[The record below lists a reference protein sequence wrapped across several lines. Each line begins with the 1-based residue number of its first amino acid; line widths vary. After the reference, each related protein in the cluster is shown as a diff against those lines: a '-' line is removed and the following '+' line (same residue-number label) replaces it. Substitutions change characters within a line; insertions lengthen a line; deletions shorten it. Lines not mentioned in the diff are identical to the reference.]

1 MTEQDFPTC
10 REGALWR
17 IRASNPEI
25 NAVVD
30 IAPEG
35 ETGEGPLSGLCV
47 GVKSNIAVRGVPR
60 TGGILAYAEDLAE
73 ADATVVERLRAA
85 GADVVASLNMEEGAL
100 GAQTDNPFFGRTQN
114 PRLIGHTPG
123 GSSGG
128 SAAAVAAGYVN
139 AALGTDTM
147 GSVRIPSAYCG
158 LWGFKPS
165 HSREMLEGVMPLS
178 GTLDTVGVHA
188 HDWEFCVAATE
199 VICARS
205 FGGGQAGEV
214 FALDFAG
221 RVELEP
227 GVAEVY
233 AAFLDTL
240 PGMPATD
247 LGPYGYGRSRRA
259 GLVISE
265 VEGFAVHAER
275 LGERPE
281 GFSDRFRGMLHYGR
295 DLDLAK
301 VDECY
306 AHVAELRAAELPD
319 YILMPTA
326 PQVAFRF
333 GEPVPANQAD
343 FTAFANL
350 ADRPA
355 VQFPIGEVE
364 GLPVGAQLVGPRGG
378 EAGLVA
384 TVGEMLGRSPFEGEL
399 SHSD

>member
-1 MTEQDFPTC
+1 MDSEEFPTC
-10 REGALWR
+10 REGSLWR

-30 IAPEG
+30 ICPEG
-35 ETGEGPLSGLCV
+35 ERGEGVLSGLCF

-60 TGGILAYAEDLAE
+60 TGGIFAYAEDVAE
-73 ADATVVERLRAA
+73 RDARVVERLRAA

-100 GAQTDNPFFGRTQN
+100 GAQTDNPFFGRTHN
-114 PRLIGHTPG
+114 PRRIGFTPG

-165 HSREMLEGVMPLS
+165 HSREMLDGVMPLAA
-178 GTLDTVGVHA
+178 TLDTVGVHA
-188 HDWEFCVAATE
+188 ADADLCVAATE
-199 VICARS
+199 VICGRS
-205 FGGGQAGEV
+205 FAGGEAGEV
-214 FALDFAG
+214 VALDFAG
-221 RVELEP
+221 DVKLEP

-233 AAFLDTL
+233 AAFLDRL
-240 PGMPATD
+240 PAMASTD
-247 LGPYGYGRSRRA
+247 LGPYAYGRSRRA
-259 GLVISE
+259 GLVVSE

-281 GFSDRFRGMLHYGR
+281 GFSDIFRGMLHYGR

-301 VDECY
+301 VDAAY
-306 AHVAELRAAELPD
+306 AHVAEVRRAELPD

-333 GEPVPANQAD
+333 GEAVPANQAD

-355 VQFPIGEVE
+355 VQFPIGEVG

-384 TVGEMLGRSPFEGEL
+384 TLQELLGL
-399 SHSD
+399 